1 MLPAKKKN
9 RNLLNPKGNFK
20 PFGAGPYTIVRQVTY
35 YSFELD
41 VCGAATDPFS
51 RVFHAILLNLQVNRS
66 N

>member
-9 RNLLNPKGNFK
+9 RNLLNPKENLN

-41 VCGAATDPFS
+41 VCDTVADPFGHAFMP
-51 RVFHAILLNLQVNRS
+51 VF
-66 N
+66 